1 MNASLVKSHCLASK
15 RFQVKVGNYVPICH
29 MNFYTIFSIH
39 KALWATTASDG
50 EMLQL
55 FRLYPKAVGKLLDEN
70 ATAWFW
76 HEWCYHHTSRAADLL
91 GDNDVSFI
99 WAMGSAVSNILFWI
113 MHPTTYL
120 GALTKREFYDLGNH
134 RVRCNF
140 IKKFRVSGTAKM
152 PDVLFVMTAAVVA
165 IYSFNYSQQN
175 QKLIQNEI
183 YC

>member
-1 MNASLVKSHCLASK
+1 M
-15 RFQVKVGNYVPICH
+15 
-29 MNFYTIFSIH
+29 
-39 KALWATTASDG
+39 
-50 EMLQL
+50 
-55 FRLYPKAVGKLLDEN
+55 
-70 ATAWFW
+70 
-76 HEWCYHHTSRAADLL
+76 
-91 GDNDVSFI
+91 SFI

-134 RVRCNF
+134 RVRCNL